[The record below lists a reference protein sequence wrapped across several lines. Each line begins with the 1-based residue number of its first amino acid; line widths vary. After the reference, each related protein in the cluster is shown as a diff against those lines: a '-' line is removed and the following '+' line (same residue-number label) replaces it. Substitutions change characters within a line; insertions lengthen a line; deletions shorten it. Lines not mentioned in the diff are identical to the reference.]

1 MRNRNNMIFSKYTV
15 GVLIVLSGVLVAT
28 QGIAKLITNV
38 PSDIS
43 GEELKAVVV
52 EDFEKGTIAKDLNS
66 DGWLLRSTPKKYTNS
81 ALSEKKLKRKN
92 PVPELQIKF
101 LEGSPNDM
109 QVEKWSLTELGKTNK
124 QCLGVKFRFRYP
136 GFNSVHI
143 MPPLEVTW
151 KEKKPSLTY
160 NPRNGKEE
168 QERGIQL
175 PGRAKAISLW
185 VHGRGNPYTLEVWI
199 KDYRGD
205 THALKLGSV
214 NFVGWRPMKVEIPSN
229 IPQSFES
236 FPQTRVAKI
245 TKLVLRA
252 VRSAPAEELINDTYF
267 FFDQLKVLT
276 DTYEV
281 NFDGN
286 DLHKSFESGKA
297 PSGGGTK

>member
-1 MRNRNNMIFSKYTV
+1 MKIKYSIAMIIVVV
-15 GVLIVLSGVLVAT
+15 GTLLAT
-28 QGIAKLITNV
+28 QGFAKLATNV

-52 EDFEKGTIAKDLNS
+52 EDFENGTVSTDIKN
-66 DGWLLRSTPKKYTNS
+66 DGWLLKSTPKKYSNP

-92 PVPELQIKF
+92 PVPVLNLKF
-101 LEGSPNDM
+101 LDGNPNDM
-109 QVEKWSLTELGKTNK
+109 QVEEWSLTNLGKTNK
-124 QCLGVKFRFRYP
+124 KCLGVKFRFRYP
-136 GFNSVHI
+136 GYNSI
-143 MPPLEVTW
+143 QILPPLEISW
-151 KEKKPSLTY
+151 KDRKSVLTY
-160 NPRNGKEE
+160 NPRNGKSE

-185 VHGRGNPYTLEVWI
+185 VHGRGNPYNLEIWI

-205 THALKLGSV
+205 THALKVGSV
-214 NFVGWRPMKVEIPSN
+214 NFVGWRPLKVDIPTN
-229 IPQSFES
+229 IPQSYES
-236 FPQTRVAKI
+236 FPQTRVTKI

-252 VRSAPAEELINDTYF
+252 VQSSPAEELITDTYF

-286 DLHKSFESGKA
+286 DLHKAF
-297 PSGGGTK
+297 GTEKTKPTK